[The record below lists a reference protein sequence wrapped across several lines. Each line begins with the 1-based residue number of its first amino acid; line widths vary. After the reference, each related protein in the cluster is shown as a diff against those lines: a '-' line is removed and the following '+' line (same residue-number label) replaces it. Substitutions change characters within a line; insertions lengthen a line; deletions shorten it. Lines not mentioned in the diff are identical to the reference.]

1 MNAIAGVITTLV
13 AIVVIVAGAGALLP
27 KEHQVQVSERF
38 AIPPEQLWV
47 VLTDLPSFPEW
58 RSSVRKV
65 ERLPDQSGHES
76 WRELDTHGDGI
87 PYVTDVAEPPRR
99 LVRRIADPTLPFG
112 GQWELRLVPVNGGVE
127 LTIRE
132 EGEVRN
138 VIYRFLSRFVFGHRR
153 SIDGFMADL
162 RAKLEQSES

>member
-1 MNAIAGVITTLV
+1 MNAIAGVVV
-13 AIVVIVAGAGALLP
+13 AVVGVLVIVGGAGALLP

-38 AIPPEQLWV
+38 AVPPEQLWV
-47 VLTDLPSFPEW
+47 VLTDFPSFPEW

-65 ERLPDQSGHES
+65 ERLPEQAGHET
-76 WRELDTHGDGI
+76 WREVDTHGDGT

-99 LVRRIADPTLPFG
+99 LVRRIADPALPFG
-112 GQWELRLVPVNGGVE
+112 GSWEFRLVPVDGGVE

-132 EGEVRN
+132 DGEVRN
-138 VIYRFLSRFVFGHRR
+138 VIYRFLSKFVFGHRR

-162 RAKLEQSES
+162 RARLALSKP